1 MIKNVFNWSVG
12 SFFRTLGRIVAYII
26 VGALIGLILSNN
38 DISIS
43 NLFLPKLSAATLTS
57 YNTYERIWN
66 QETGCGTSNRYSY
79 TTYANSDPAGD
90 LWNIG
95 SFNTQYSGKAAQLG
109 FNFQY
114 NLTAGKYYDIDVIFN
129 TSDLSSSL
137 NTTNVY
143 VESGTSC
150 QDTSGSRV
158 ALIGF
163 TLSNSGTNY
172 SNKATIRI
180 MANSATTYWGFYF
193 YKGPTQFVTGVNN
206 WRINSI
212 TINEVD
218 PSNTNIIIDN
228 ATNNTTNIINNNNE
242 NTQQI
247 INNQNELLGS
257 KCENLLDKNS
267 YTINNGFLA
276 FDLNNLVNGKIYTI
290 STNLPVY
297 TYKFSS
303 NNVTDA
309 SNVGPETWTS
319 GITNWTFTYT
329 GHRYLFIN
337 ISTAYDGNS
346 FVSNISQLSNYN
358 FMLVEGSTS
367 KTYCEFGSYSSKLDD
382 TNSAING
389 VNDTLNNDNV
399 SDATSSA
406 SNFFSN
412 FTTDTHGL
420 TAIITAPLSAIQSLT
435 SASCSPLVLPLP
447 FVNQNLTL
455 PCMREIYV
463 STFGGFM
470 TLYDTITLGI
480 ISYWVLVRI
489 FTLVKD
495 FKNPEHDEI
504 EVMDL

>member
-1 MIKNVFNWSVG
+1 MRNVLNWTVG
-12 SFFRTLGRIVAYII
+12 SFFRTIGRIIAYLIIGAIVAFAFTYK
-26 VGALIGLILSNN
+26 
-38 DISIS
+38 
-43 NLFLPKLSAATLTS
+43 PKAATLTS

-114 NLTAGKYYDIDVIFN
+114 NLTAGKYYDIDVNFN

-180 MANSATTYWGFYF
+180 MANAATTYWGFYF

-218 PSNTNIIIDN
+218 PSNTNVIIDN

-257 KCENLLDKNS
+257 KCSNLLDISTLVAGDIVGNTPTIRFSTRQSLYLEAGTYYFKTNIVSPYRYVLQVQNVGSPPLSS
-267 YTINNGFLA
+267 YPTF
-276 FDLNNLVNGKIYTI
+276 IYESGWSNTQSRSFTI
-290 STNLPVY
+290 SQGGYFTLLLS
-297 TYKFSS
+297 KE
-303 NNVTDA
+303 NNETA
-309 SNVGPETWTS
+309 NVSDFKNFNYMLSKENVS
-319 GITNWTFTYT
+319 YC
-329 GHRYLFIN
+329 
-337 ISTAYDGNS
+337 AY
-346 FVSNISQLSNYN
+346 
-358 FMLVEGSTS
+358 
-367 KTYCEFGSYSSKLDD
+367 GSYNSKLDD

-435 SASCSPLVLPLP
+435 SATCRPLVLPLP
-447 FVNQNLTL
+447 FVNSDLTL
-455 PCMREIYV
+455 PCMRDIYV

-489 FTLVKD
+489 FALVKD